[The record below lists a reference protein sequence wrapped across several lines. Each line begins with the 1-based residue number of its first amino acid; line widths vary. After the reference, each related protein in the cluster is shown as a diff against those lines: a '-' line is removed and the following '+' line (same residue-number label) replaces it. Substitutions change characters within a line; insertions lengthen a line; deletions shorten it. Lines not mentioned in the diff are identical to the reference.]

1 MEKERHEIKI
11 HYSNGDSSFTSI
23 YGTKEEITR
32 YYVGKKFNI
41 GTESDLMAE
50 VTRIEFIE

>member
-11 HYSNGDSSFTSI
+11 HYSNGDSSFSSI

-32 YYVGKKFNI
+32 YYVGKRFNI
-41 GTESDLMAE
+41 GAESDLMAE
-50 VTRIEFIE
+50 VTRIEFLE